1 MNHPPSAMADEFCHG
16 PDDRR
21 IHLAIHFVQQ
31 HVAERVS
38 VRQMAQAARMSLS
51 HFSRTFHR
59 VTGVTPRR
67 YIAEARVGLARR
79 LIAAGAESLTRVAM
93 EAGFADQSHMTRSF
107 KQLTGMTPTAL
118 ERKRPV
124 ALGM

>member
-1 MNHPPSAMADEFCHG
+1 MNHPPRSVADEPCHG
-16 PDDRR
+16 PGDGR

-38 VRQMAQAARMSLS
+38 VRQMAQAARMSIS

-67 YIAEARVGLARR
+67 YIVQARVGLARR
-79 LIAAGAESLTRVAM
+79 LIAAGA
-93 EAGFADQSHMTRSF
+93 
-107 KQLTGMTPTAL
+107 P
-118 ERKRPV
+118 
-124 ALGM
+124 